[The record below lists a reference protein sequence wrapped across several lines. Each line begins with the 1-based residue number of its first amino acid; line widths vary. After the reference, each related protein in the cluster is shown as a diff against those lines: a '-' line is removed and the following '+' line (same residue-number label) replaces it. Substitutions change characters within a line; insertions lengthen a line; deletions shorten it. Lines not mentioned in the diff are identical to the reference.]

1 MGMNLHCILLPASL
15 KMLEAGPHKHKENL
29 NPKFTQTHS
38 TEFCFFVC
46 EGGVMMGL
54 ASSVL
59 HSKTCGRSGWF
70 GPELRFIKILSVFLL
85 MDLKLLFWPCD
96 KCRR

>member
-1 MGMNLHCILLPASL
+1 MVCELHLYSFAASL
-15 KMLEAGPHKHKENL
+15 KIKQADPTSTREFEF
-29 NPKFTQTHS
+29 KFTQTHS
-38 TEFCFFVC
+38 TEFCFVC

-70 GPELRFIKILSVFLL
+70 GLELRFIKILSVFLL
-85 MDLKLLFWPCD
+85 MDLKLLLWPCD
-96 KCRR
+96 KCRREG